1 MIKHLRLQAAFLV
14 AAASFA
20 VVGAAPANAAACPGG
35 STNFQT
41 LPFPPTFTCDQGGF
55 QFTLNTP
62 TGFLPLDSI
71 SFGNPSNGD
80 AFTFTVNS
88 NLDWAPGT
96 YDLNYTITAPAS
108 RLLSTFSNNS
118 TSSDTTA
125 ADTWTVVSQTA
136 PQQTSV
142 STMTTGNGVNG
153 TGTLTPNLTTES
165 FAARLIVTNGGVQSV
180 NFRVNTR
187 SAAVP
192 GPLPIL
198 GAVATFGFSRNIRK
212 RIKAAV

>member
-1 MIKHLRLQAAFLV
+1 MIKHFRLQAALLV
-14 AAASFA
+14 AAGSFA

-35 STNFQT
+35 STNFAI
-41 LPFPPTFTCDQGGF
+41 LPFPPSFTCDQGGF

-62 TGFLPLDSI
+62 TGFTGLDSI
-71 SFGNPSNGD
+71 SFSNPNAG

-88 NLDWAPGT
+88 NSDWTPGT

-118 TSSDTTA
+118 TTSDTTA
-125 ADTWTVVSQTA
+125 DDTWTVVSQTA

-142 STMTTGNGVNG
+142 STMTNGNGVNG

-165 FAARLIVTNGGVQSV
+165 FAARLIVTEGGVQSV
-180 NFRVNTR
+180 NFRVNT
-187 SAAVP
+187 SGAPVP